1 MRDETCPVSTGSTTC
16 RGEHGDGEAPLAA
29 GSCWKAVLSSH
40 LRGGRAAGRLRLQSG
55 ERLEEGRAHV
65 SNPLRDSRASTNVE
79 ISSMKLTA

>member
-1 MRDETCPVSTGSTTC
+1 M
-16 RGEHGDGEAPLAA
+16 AA